1 MATTRYN
8 PGMKVL
14 ALLMAVLLAGCETRG
29 QKMDDLRAEE
39 DTRAAER
46 TLSLGAMAHNLDLC
60 YQHLKVTEL
69 TADKSPK
76 WRAFKK
82 AHGITSQPSGMSDE
96 DLKACNAL

>member
-1 MATTRYN
+1 
-8 PGMKVL
+8 MKVL
-14 ALLMAVLLAGCETRG
+14 ALLMVILLAGCETRG

-69 TADKSPK
+69 TADKSPM

-82 AHGITSQPSGMSDE
+82 AHGITSEPSGMSDD